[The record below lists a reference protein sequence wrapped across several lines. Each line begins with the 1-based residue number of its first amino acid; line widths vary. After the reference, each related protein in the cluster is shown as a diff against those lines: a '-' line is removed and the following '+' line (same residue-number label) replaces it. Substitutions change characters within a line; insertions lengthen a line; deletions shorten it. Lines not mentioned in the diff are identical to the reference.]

1 MSGTLPNF
9 SSLKVWG
16 SVSGRMFNGSGS
28 AGPRRLV
35 ILSVASLAVLALV
48 VIATTTT
55 SASTASDATVRI
67 TSRRGPAVPEALSI
81 HPERKPGTFG
91 VAKLRRAPDIT
102 MDP

>member
-16 SVSGRMFNGSGS
+16 SISGRMFNGSGS

-48 VIATTTT
+48 VVVAMTGRNVP
-55 SASTASDATVRI
+55 AN
-67 TSRRGPAVPEALSI
+67 SRNSI
-81 HPERKPGTFG
+81 H
-91 VAKLRRAPDIT
+91 
-102 MDP
+102 